1 MAERAPRPFF
11 EPQGAAVWC
20 PSPVGISLGRSLA
33 QLDPRDKFLLLFA
46 GPTWFS
52 RLALWMSQLGPTELT
67 ECSAAPIGTEGRPE
81 AWKSVPLSRFK
92 KQLQTP
98 WIFEAL
104 DEDNLECHIQP
115 ILMLSDMTICGFEA
129 LARSSVAGRNLNG
142 GDLVTA
148 SQAHDLMNSFEV
160 AALRA
165 AARDASPQV
174 LEDEMLFVNLLP
186 SSLGNPDY
194 LEKKIIGDMISRG
207 MDLSRVVF
215 EVIESESL
223 PPLHLLEES
232 IEVIRNSQ
240 SIIAID
246 DVGAGCAAFAC
257 IAQIEPDVVKL
268 DKSLLH
274 LEEATA
280 CGIIK
285 SLSDCA
291 HSVGALCVAEGIET
305 REQLEM
311 VRFAGVDMAQGW
323 LIGRPN
329 KLAQRNFGGHAFIG

>member
-1 MAERAPRPFF
+1 MAERASRPIF

-20 PSPVGISLGRSLA
+20 PSPVGISLGRTLA
-33 QLDPRDKFLLLFA
+33 QLDNRDRFLLIFQ

-52 RLALWMSQLGPTELT
+52 RLALWMSQLGSIEFT
-67 ECSAAPIGTEGRPE
+67 ECSAAPIGATGRPE
-81 AWKSVPLSRFK
+81 AWKSVPLARFK
-92 KQLQTP
+92 EQLQTP

-104 DEDNLECHIQP
+104 EDDNLECHIQP
-115 ILMLSDMTICGFEA
+115 ILMLNDMTICGFEA
-129 LARSSVAGRNLNG
+129 LARSTVAGRKLNG
-142 GDLVTA
+142 GDLVNA
-148 SQAHDLMNSFEV
+148 SQAHDLMNIFEV

-174 LEDEMLFVNLLP
+174 RDNEMLFVNLLP

-194 LEKKIIGDMISRG
+194 LEKKIIGDMVNRG
-207 MDLSRVVF
+207 VDMGRVVF
-215 EVIESESL
+215 EVVESESL
-223 PPLHLLEES
+223 PPVHLLEES
-232 IEVIRNSQ
+232 MEVIRGFQ

-246 DVGAGCAAFAC
+246 DVGAGCAAFSC
-257 IAQIEPDVVKL
+257 IAQLEPDVVKL

-323 LIGRPN
+323 LIGRPD